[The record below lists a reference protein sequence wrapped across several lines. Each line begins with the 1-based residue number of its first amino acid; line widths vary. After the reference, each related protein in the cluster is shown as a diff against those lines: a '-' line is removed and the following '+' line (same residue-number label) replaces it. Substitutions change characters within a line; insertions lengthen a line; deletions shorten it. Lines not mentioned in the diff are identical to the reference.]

1 MSRREARDLGSGPG
15 RERERGCLPLVV
27 LEPEGLRALKTKN
40 EAYGQETPSLF
51 LALTLGI

>member
-27 LEPEGLRALKTKN
+27 LEPEGLGALKTKN

-51 LALTLGI
+51 LALPLGI